1 MRVVINPEVK
11 RYLPYIMITCI
22 AATFL
27 ILFVDYKY
35 VEKYGDFVSVDAVIT
50 DIRREVTYH
59 GESQKTSYDILVRY
73 KYSYDSKK
81 YVSNRRELTR
91 IGKNPGKHV
100 SLKCNPES
108 PEEIQEVYERNIF
121 ALITAL
127 LLLWDFFLW
136 KGMRGITKEK

>member
-27 ILFVDYKY
+27 VLFVDYKY

-73 KYSYDSKK
+73 KYSYDGKK
-81 YVSNRRELTR
+81 YV
-91 IGKNPGKHV
+91 
-100 SLKCNPES
+100 
-108 PEEIQEVYERNIF
+108 
-121 ALITAL
+121 
-127 LLLWDFFLW
+127 
-136 KGMRGITKEK
+136 